1 MMPLPLR
8 LLHVAVMLTLAAQA
22 AYCFAQ
28 VLVVLSPDG
37 GVGPL
42 WGAATTV
49 APDLLL
55 ARRLYAI
62 EGWIAAVGLA
72 LYVGVTEILPRRVAA
87 RPG

>member
-1 MMPLPLR
+1 MPLPLR
-8 LLHVAVMLTLAAQA
+8 LLHAAVMIALAAQA

-42 WGAATTV
+42 WGAAARV
-49 APDLLL
+49 SPELLL

-72 LYVGVTEILPRRVAA
+72 LYLGVTEILPRRIAKRA
-87 RPG
+87 S